1 METDLNKL
9 RDRVYKIACEH
20 GLHDE
25 EIFTGNNIMLI
36 IEGIINA
43 SKANRNNRHANVKE
57 FLLRNDKS
65 IMRTED
71 RDYFNYIAFC
81 QEIKDSVEDEL
92 ADIVIRL
99 LEFGGIKK
107 IDMNIPKWSSPI
119 SEVDERIIEIGT
131 FDNFCYMLIS
141 SLITGRICHI
151 SCLIYAILKWCK
163 NKNIDLFQHIEWK
176 MRYNIAMEKTVKSKT
191 NV

>member
-1 METDLNKL
+1 MTAEQYQQVISIDN
-9 RDRVYKIACEH
+9 R
-20 GLHDE
+20 
-25 EIFTGNNIMLI
+25 
-36 IEGIINA
+36 INQLE
-43 SKANRNNRHANVKE
+43 KVQE
-57 FLLRNDKS
+57 
-65 IMRTED
+65 
-71 RDYFNYIAFC
+71 
-81 QEIKDSVEDEL
+81 EIKDSVEDEL

-141 SLITGRICHI
+141 LLITGRICHI